1 MFRIAYSTICA
12 SPLSGTIAAS
22 CPLSYGSAPGLK
34 RNPKKTRERVFEN
47 PSVFRWTRRR
57 PSVIPRSMNIDLLF
71 DGSLKIQ
78 AVAKRAKIDHR
89 VLGQALAGKAV
100 LNGDQLVKLAAA
112 LDSDADTVRAR
123 LKRVRSEYE
132 ATNGKKVRK

>member
-1 MFRIAYSTICA
+1 
-12 SPLSGTIAAS
+12 
-22 CPLSYGSAPGLK
+22 
-34 RNPKKTRERVFEN
+34 
-47 PSVFRWTRRR
+47 
-57 PSVIPRSMNIDLLF
+57 MNIDLLF

-100 LNGDQLVKLAAA
+100 LNGEQLLKLSAA

-123 LKRVRSEYE
+123 LRRVRSEYE

>member
-1 MFRIAYSTICA
+1 
-12 SPLSGTIAAS
+12 
-22 CPLSYGSAPGLK
+22 
-34 RNPKKTRERVFEN
+34 
-47 PSVFRWTRRR
+47 
-57 PSVIPRSMNIDLLF
+57 MNIDLLF

-100 LNGDQLVKLAAA
+100 LNGEQLLKLAAA

-123 LKRVRSEYE
+123 LRRVRSEYE

>member
-1 MFRIAYSTICA
+1 
-12 SPLSGTIAAS
+12 
-22 CPLSYGSAPGLK
+22 
-34 RNPKKTRERVFEN
+34 
-47 PSVFRWTRRR
+47 
-57 PSVIPRSMNIDLLF
+57 MNIDLLF

-100 LNGDQLVKLAAA
+100 LNGEHLLKLAAA

-123 LKRVRSEYE
+123 LKKVRNEYE
-132 ATNGKKVRK
+132 ASQPKKGRRG

>member
-1 MFRIAYSTICA
+1 
-12 SPLSGTIAAS
+12 
-22 CPLSYGSAPGLK
+22 
-34 RNPKKTRERVFEN
+34 
-47 PSVFRWTRRR
+47 
-57 PSVIPRSMNIDLLF
+57 MNIDLLF

-100 LNGDQLVKLAAA
+100 LNGEHLLKLAAA

-123 LKRVRSEYE
+123 LRRVRSEYE

>member
-1 MFRIAYSTICA
+1 
-12 SPLSGTIAAS
+12 
-22 CPLSYGSAPGLK
+22 
-34 RNPKKTRERVFEN
+34 
-47 PSVFRWTRRR
+47 
-57 PSVIPRSMNIDLLF
+57 MNIDLLF

-100 LNGDQLVKLAAA
+100 LNGAQLLALAAA

-123 LKRVRSEYE
+123 LRKVRSEYE